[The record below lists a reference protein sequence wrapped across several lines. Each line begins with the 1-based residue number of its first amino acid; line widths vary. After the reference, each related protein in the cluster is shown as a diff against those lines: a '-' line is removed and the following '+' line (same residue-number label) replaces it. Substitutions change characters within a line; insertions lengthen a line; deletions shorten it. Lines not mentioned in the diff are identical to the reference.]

1 MWGRTH
7 GRDETLNLAPVVFFR
22 FVSSLPLV
30 HSCSLGRLGNRREG
44 PRWIRQRRR
53 DGVGRV
59 VEAPVK
65 EHGEHVRVRRG
76 VVDLRVS
83 QRPPLPVAAL
93 LSLVHVRSQHGRHD
107 GGQADAYELLLPG
120 KSAQRDSLDVDDGV
134 AQDGVPSLAE
144 LGHYRLSLSSV
155 IFTFRNFQRMEPS
168 GVSPSK
174 PLEVVPKPETEPH
187 DLLRG
192 EQVT

>member
-1 MWGRTH
+1 
-7 GRDETLNLAPVVFFR
+7 
-22 FVSSLPLV
+22 
-30 HSCSLGRLGNRREG
+30 
-44 PRWIRQRRR
+44 
-53 DGVGRV
+53 
-59 VEAPVK
+59 
-65 EHGEHVRVRRG
+65 
-76 VVDLRVS
+76 
-83 QRPPLPVAAL
+83 
-93 LSLVHVRSQHGRHD
+93 
-107 GGQADAYELLLPG
+107 LLPG

-134 AQDGVPSLAE
+134 AQDGVPSLAK
-144 LGHYRLSLSSV
+144 LGHYRLSLSLSV